1 MQSCLTLVRSYYA
14 AETDFVSGFID
25 EHPTKDKNRL
35 LSKILSMKM
44 IKCSGLIQKEQ
55 VTFLQQFKLNASDAP
70 WQKTGYPE
78 LIEIDW
84 EELKFKPADPE
95 AGPAEGEG
103 EGPVEMSSQEILMSN
118 EVEEYSD
125 ELKREQDDELRGSV
139 GKTTVA
145 FFNIED
151 MGPASKAIVLVI
163 ILTLF
168 GLIGRFFH
176 SELYEQERDVNV
188 QRKEALRARKE
199 AKKAQ

>member
-1 MQSCLTLVRSYYA
+1 
-14 AETDFVSGFID
+14 
-25 EHPTKDKNRL
+25 
-35 LSKILSMKM
+35 
-44 IKCSGLIQKEQ
+44 
-55 VTFLQQFKLNASDAP
+55 
-70 WQKTGYPE
+70 
-78 LIEIDW
+78 
-84 EELKFKPADPE
+84 
-95 AGPAEGEG
+95 
-103 EGPVEMSSQEILMSN
+103 MSN

-163 ILTLF
+163 ILALF

-199 AKKAQ
+199 GKKAQ

>member
-14 AETDFVSGFID
+14 AETDYVSGFID

-44 IKCSGLIQKEQ
+44 IKCSGLIQKDQ
-55 VTFLQQFKLNASDAP
+55 VNFLQQFKLNASDAP
-70 WQKTGYPE
+70 WQKEGYPE
-78 LIEIDW
+78 LIELDW
-84 EELKFKPADPE
+84 EELRYKPADPE
-95 AGPAEGEG
+95 VGLVEGEG
-103 EGPVEMSSQEILMSN
+103 EGPVEMSSQEIMMSN

-125 ELKREQDDELRGSV
+125 ELRREQDDELRGSM
-139 GKTTVA
+139 GKTTIA

-168 GLIGRFFH
+168 GLIGKFFH
-176 SELYEQERDVNV
+176 GELYQQEKDVNV
-188 QRKEALRARKE
+188 QRKEALRARRE
-199 AKKAQ
+199 KKAQ